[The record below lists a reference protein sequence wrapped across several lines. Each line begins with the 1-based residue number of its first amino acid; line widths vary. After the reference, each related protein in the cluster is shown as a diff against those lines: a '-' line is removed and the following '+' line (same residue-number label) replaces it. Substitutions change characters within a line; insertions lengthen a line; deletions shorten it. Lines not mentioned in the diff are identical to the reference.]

1 MPLSTAK
8 VEEDN
13 YTTTEL
19 RESCSGCIIL
29 SYCCTHVCVKSVW
42 AKFMLPEQNLYVLS
56 SLNSVVGESLSLP
69 ERDRKEKLLLAG
81 THDEINS
88 CSLSSSYW

>member
-19 RESCSGCIIL
+19 RVSCSGCIIL
-29 SYCCTHVCVKSVW
+29 SYCCTHVCVKSVGTE
-42 AKFMLPEQNLYVLS
+42 FLLPEQNLYVLS
-56 SLNSVVGESLSLP
+56 SVNSPVGESLSLP
-69 ERDRKEKLLLAG
+69 ERDRKEKLLLAE

-88 CSLSSSYW
+88 PPLSSSYC